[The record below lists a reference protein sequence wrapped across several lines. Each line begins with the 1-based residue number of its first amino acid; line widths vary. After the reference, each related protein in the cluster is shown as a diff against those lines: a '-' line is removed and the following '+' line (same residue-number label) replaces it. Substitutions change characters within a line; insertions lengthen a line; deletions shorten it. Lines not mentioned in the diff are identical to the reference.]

1 MKVVFF
7 KIVLSFFALQIFA
20 QGNVLKVIQS
30 LAPEKYPP
38 AARAVRAFGEV
49 KIQVEISEDGNVVSA
64 KGISGHLLL
73 QTVSIEAAK
82 KWKFETKK
90 RTQTIITFSYQS
102 DEFVLIEEGFKE
114 SEYILKTNIEK
125 ETLHVE
131 VISENQ
137 IPKLLLLPREN
148 GLIPDKQCELHNQ
161 FMAIEIQETSKEFN
175 YFNDDDFYYKKFQK
189 AEKRYFPNAK
199 LDTYL
204 NYYRNQGIE
213 KIEAY
218 YCQVCRLKRTEW
230 LKEQGKEDY

>member
-1 MKVVFF
+1 MKVLLFNL
-7 KIVLSFFALQIFA
+7 ILLLCALQLFA
-20 QGNVLKVIQS
+20 QENALKVIQGF
-30 LAPEKYPP
+30 APEKYPA

-49 KIQVEISEDGNVVSA
+49 KIQVEIGKDGNVVSA
-64 KGISGHLLL
+64 KGISGYLLL
-73 QTVSIEAAK
+73 QAVSIEAAK

-90 RTQTIITFSYQS
+90 PTQTIISFNYQS
-102 DEFVLIEEGFKE
+102 DEFVFIEEGFKE

-125 ETLHVE
+125 ETFHVE

-148 GLIPDKQCELHNQ
+148 GLTPDKQCELHNQ
-161 FMAIEIQETSKEFN
+161 FMAVEIQETSKEFN

-204 NYYRNQGIE
+204 SYYRNQGIE

-218 YCQVCRLKRTEW
+218 YCQVCRMKRTEW
-230 LKEQGKEDY
+230 LKEQGKEGY

>member
-7 KIVLSFFALQIFA
+7 NIVLSLFTLQIFA
-20 QGNVLKVIQS
+20 QENELKVIKS
-30 LAPEKYPP
+30 FAPEKYPP

-49 KIQVEISEDGNVVSA
+49 KIQVEIGKDGNVISA

-90 RTQTIITFSYQS
+90 RTQTIISFKYES
-102 DEFVLIEEGFKE
+102 DEFVFIEEGFKE
-114 SEYILKTNIEK
+114 SEYVTKTKIEK

-131 VISENQ
+131 VVSENQ
-137 IPKLLLLPREN
+137 IPRLLLLPREN

-161 FMAIEIQETSKEFN
+161 FMAVEIQETSKEFN

-204 NYYRNQGIE
+204 SYYKNQGIE

-218 YCQVCRLKRTEW
+218 YCQVCRLKRAEW
-230 LKEQGKEDY
+230 LKKQGKEGY